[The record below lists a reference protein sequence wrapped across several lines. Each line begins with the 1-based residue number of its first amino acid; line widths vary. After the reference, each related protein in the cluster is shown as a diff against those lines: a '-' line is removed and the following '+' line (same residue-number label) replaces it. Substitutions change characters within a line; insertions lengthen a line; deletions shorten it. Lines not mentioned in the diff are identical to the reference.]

1 MLSPLRETRVGASF
15 APALMAGKAET
26 ILEEWKRLTGDPS
39 YVPTN
44 LDDVW
49 AVQLGKFL
57 EPMVLDWHQKK
68 VGPLTRRG
76 EWVPHPQRPWLGCTL
91 DAYHAPEETL
101 FECKVVGQWRK
112 LDVDVIP
119 YYVPQLIVQA
129 GCTGAKNAVL
139 LIVQGTSEPVEY
151 PVQWTPDY
159 EAAVWDR
166 LDEFWDCVLSLTPPG
181 GFPETLAPVQAVK
194 TYAMDTSNAWCSN
207 AATWVLNR
215 DAARDFD
222 AAAKEIKALVPP
234 DAVKCFGAGIQ
245 VSRSKSGSLSIRA
258 KE

>member
-15 APALMAGKAET
+15 APALMAGKT
-26 ILEEWKRLTGDPS
+26 DQILEEWKRLTGDPS

-49 AVQLGKFL
+49 APALGKFL
-57 EPMVLDWHQKK
+57 EPFVLDWHQRK

-76 EWVPHPQRPWLGCTL
+76 EWVRHPSRDWLGCTL
-91 DAYHAPEETL
+91 DAYHAPDDTVL
-101 FECKVVGQWRK
+101 DCKVIGQWRK
-112 LDVDVIP
+112 LDEVIS
-119 YYVPQLIVQA
+119 YYTPQLIVQA
-129 GCTGAKNAVL
+129 ACTGAKNTAL

-151 PVQWTPDY
+151 PVTWTPEY
-159 EAAVWDR
+159 EAEVWER

-181 GFPETLAPVQAVK
+181 GFPEVLAPVQAVV
-194 TYAMDTSNAWCSN
+194 TYDMSTSNAWTVN
-207 AATWVLNR
+207 AATWLLNKT
-215 DAARDFD
+215 AARDFD
-222 AAAKEIKALVPP
+222 AASKEIKALVPP
-234 DAVKCFGAGIQ
+234 DAAKCNGAGIQ